1 MIHRNKF
8 RAMGCRMEALVDGAS
23 YPDFLDEVPAWFEEW
38 EQVLSRFRID
48 SELTLLNMKTG
59 QAVQVSQ
66 ILWDVFQ
73 ASMDAGKLTGGLVN
87 PLILDALLYAGYDQS
102 FERLSFDAPRVF
114 LDFTADVRLLN
125 AINTDAATRTI
136 FLPKGAH
143 LDFGGVAKG
152 WYAHQAVERLTE
164 VGPALVNAGGDIAI
178 SDLKLSGERWPI
190 GVEDPFNSDGDVID
204 TLYLERGGI
213 ATSGKDYHHWMRN
226 GIAQHHIIDP
236 RTGLPAETDILA
248 ATIIAPTA
256 MEAEAM
262 AKAVMISGSQ
272 AGLARLNGDGQ
283 LAGLLVLE
291 NGERLYSENIEKYR

>member
-1 MIHRNKF
+1 MIYRNKF
-8 RAMGCRMEALVDGAS
+8 HAMGCRMEALVDSAS
-23 YPDFLDEVPAWFEEW
+23 YPDILDDVPVWFEEW

-48 SELTLLNMKTG
+48 SELTLLNMNVG
-59 QAVQVSQ
+59 QAAQVSQ

-73 ASMDAGKLTGGLVN
+73 ASQAAEKLTGGLVN

-102 FERLSFDAPRVF
+102 FERLSFDVPRVF
-114 LDFTADVRLLN
+114 LDLAADVPPLGL
-125 AINTDAATRTI
+125 IAADEVSRTI
-136 FLPKGAH
+136 CLPKGAH

-152 WYAHQAVERLTE
+152 WSAHQAMWRLKKA
-164 VGPALVNAGGDIAI
+164 GPALANAGGDIAI
-178 SDLKLSGERWPI
+178 SGPKLNGDKWPI
-190 GVEDPFNSDGDVID
+190 GVENPFDSDGDVIE

-213 ATSGKDYHHWMRN
+213 ATSGKDYHRWTRN
-226 GIAQHHIIDP
+226 GAAQHHIIDP

-248 ATIIAPTA
+248 ATVIAPTA

-272 AGLARLNGDGQ
+272 AGLTRLDGDES

-291 NGERLYSENIEKYR
+291 NGERLYSQNIKRYL